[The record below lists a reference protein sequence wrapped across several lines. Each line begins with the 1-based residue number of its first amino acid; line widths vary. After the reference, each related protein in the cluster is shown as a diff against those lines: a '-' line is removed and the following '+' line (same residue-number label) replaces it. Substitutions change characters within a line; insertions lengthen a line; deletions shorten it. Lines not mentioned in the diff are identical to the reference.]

1 MKDIVKNF
9 RNIKYGPATE
19 DAKEVNKWIANLD
32 KPNHLYI
39 NGKLVKSKSTK
50 TIQSINP
57 ANNSKLFTL
66 AVANKT
72 DVNVAVL
79 AAKKAFPKWSSLS
92 PIRRSKYMYALAR
105 LIQKHSRFLAVL
117 ETIDNGKP
125 IRETR
130 DIDIPLVARHFY
142 YHAGWAVKLNKQNL
156 NPIGVVGQ
164 IIPWNFPL
172 LMLSW
177 KIAPAI
183 ACGNTVVLKPAE
195 FTSLTALFF
204 AEICQK
210 AGIPNGVIN
219 IVTGD
224 GTTGEL
230 ITQHPDIKKIAFT
243 GSTEVGKKIIQS
255 TAVAEKKLTMELGGK
270 SPFIVFEDADL
281 DSAVEGVVD
290 AIWFNQGQVCC
301 AGSRLLVQE
310 SIEKKFIKKLK
321 DRMEKLR
328 VGNPLDKSIDIGAI
342 VAPVQLKKI
351 RRIVN
356 KGKKEGSKL
365 WQPSWACPKDG
376 LFFPPSL
383 FTNVSPASYIAQ
395 VEIFGPVLSS
405 LTFRTPSEAVAIANN
420 TPYGLAAS
428 IWSENINLAL
438 GIAPKIKAGVVWI
451 NSTNLFDASC
461 GFGGYK
467 ESGFGR
473 EGGSEGIRAYTDIN
487 IPQKK
492 KIGLRNIKRKINI
505 PTTIDQTPKLYIG
518 GKQKRPD
525 SGYSFP
531 FYSHR
536 NEFICDISRSNRKDV
551 RNSVEEASKAFSKQ
565 LSNFNRSQI
574 LFYLAENLSQR
585 KDTFIDLLIN
595 ISDLNYIDAKKEFDL
610 SCERIFYYAS
620 MADKFEGVIH
630 NPPLR
635 GLTMAVKEPIG
646 VITSILDDNQ
656 PLLSLS
662 TVMSSV
668 FANGNTNIIVP
679 SEQTA
684 LIATS
689 MYQVLD
695 TSDVPAGYINILT
708 AKQNELNLTLAQH
721 ENIDGIWAF
730 SENAKTRSSII
741 KETAFNLKRFWCPKN
756 KNIDWSSNS
765 EEFLLEFLYQGS
777 QVKNIWI
784 PYGE

>member
-66 AVANKT
+66 AVANKI

-438 GIAPKIKAGVVWI
+438 DIAPKIKAGVVWI

-473 EGGSEGIRAYTDIN
+473 EGGSEGIRAYTNIN

-492 KIGLRNIKRKINI
+492 KIGLKNIKRKIDI
-505 PTTIDQTPKLYIG
+505 PTIDQTPKLYIG

-656 PLLSLS
+656 PLLSIA